1 VALSG
6 SLAAQYQGSADVNLG
21 RGIVIAGLASV
32 MIGELIF
39 RSNRIGILTLRVLI
53 GSILFRG
60 LMLLARRAVFI
71 QLRPS
76 DLQLI
81 YGLFIIALLLYT
93 RIRENRRRR
102 RAAAMAESGDGPGSA
117 SGLEESSGG
126 KK

>member
-1 VALSG
+1 
-6 SLAAQYQGSADVNLG
+6 
-21 RGIVIAGLASV
+21 

-76 DLQLI
+76 DLQLT

-117 SGLEESSGG
+117 SGHEENSGG